1 MKPRHAAA
9 LALVGW
15 YLLVPPVIGPRKPDA
30 HLKTFSEATVPL
42 SQWTII
48 KSFDAAEECEKEKAR
63 DWDRL
68 CIEASPIPKDADMV
82 QGTDE
87 QVVCW
92 AGHRALCLSADD
104 PRLKAK

>member
-9 LALVGW
+9 LSLVGW
-15 YLLVPPVIGPRKPDA
+15 YLLVPPVIGPRKSGS
-30 HLKTFSEATVPL
+30 HLLTFSEAVVPL

-48 KSFDAAEECEKEKAR
+48 KTFDSADECEKDKAHY
-63 DWDRL
+63 WDTS
-68 CIEASPIPKDADMV
+68 CIEASPVPKDADMV

-92 AGHRALCLSADD
+92 AGHRALCLSTDD
-104 PRLKAK
+104 PRLKEK